1 MAEAS
6 FGWPRGSRFAV
17 IYREGMGL
25 GGVPGRGGEF
35 RRRGRGPG
43 LPAAA
48 NSSRTLAG
56 VVYSDDES
64 RRPGSA
70 NWRG

>member
-1 MAEAS
+1 VT
-6 FGWPRGSRFAV
+6 FDRGRWRCSAADLV
-17 IYREGMGL
+17 EKISQ
-25 GGVPGRGGEF
+25 GGAPGRGGEF

-48 NSSRTLAG
+48 NSSGTLAG

-64 RRPGSA
+64 RRLGGA